1 MKWRF
6 DDIVTFLQVVEAG
19 SITAAAERLGMSKSV
34 ISKRISDLE
43 SAVDVELFRRST
55 RHVIPTDR
63 GMAFYEKMRTLV
75 HELEGAV
82 EQVSMRDGEL
92 RGRLRITAPM
102 TFGTMHLG
110 PVLAGFA
117 RQNPEL
123 ELAIDL
129 DDKIIDLVGNGYDM
143 AVRIGRLHDSSL
155 VARKLCRSRRV
166 VCCSPGYAREK
177 GLPATIDELS
187 AHACIDYANVH
198 ANRLWQFEPAEL
210 GGPPRSALTHSRLV
224 ANNGEAMRDMALAG
238 LGLVI
243 LPLFLVAEQLRNG
256 TLLNALPGATPL
268 PDSIYAIYPPS
279 RHVSR
284 RVRALIDHLI
294 VAFSETPPWELN
306 APPLDAS
313 ESAAAAR
320 N

>member
-102 TFGTMHLG
+102 TSGTMHLG
-110 PVLAGFA
+110 PVLAGF
-117 RQNPEL
+117 
-123 ELAIDL
+123 
-129 DDKIIDLVGNGYDM
+129 
-143 AVRIGRLHDSSL
+143 
-155 VARKLCRSRRV
+155 
-166 VCCSPGYAREK
+166 AREK

-294 VAFSETPPWELN
+294 VAFSETPPW
-306 APPLDAS
+306 
-313 ESAAAAR
+313 
-320 N
+320 